1 MLRKTLVAAG
11 CAAVL
16 VGSVPGPAAARAV
29 RAAAAPCPDARVAL
43 QAFDA
48 SRMWTVAGTKGGGVT
63 IGVVGAPDRVAEVV
77 CAIKALAPDAAVA
90 AGEASGAI
98 VVVAD
103 TSVDPGG
110 VGGPAL
116 VVAAAGDTGGEMTG
130 RPQGVVNVA
139 AAGESGA
146 RLSSSAYGP
155 ALTVAAYGN
164 DTSTAAGYVAAL
176 AAVLRAGHASW
187 PARQVVAQEAGSI
200 NPYSGSQH
208 TNDLG
213 FGVINPV
220 QAVSLPAVDPE
231 TLPGFGAMFPV
242 NQPPRSTSPS
252 ARSQSPS
259 QSQPSS
265 AGTGATSAGSAAP
278 PTDSAS
284 ASGSSATAAPSS
296 GATDS
301 ANVWPTAPLSS
312 AGSSNL
318 AHTAGG
324 KGGGSGGVSPVL
336 FIGLL
341 ALVGGGGWVLW
352 QRRFRS
358 RPAPAKPPSEWE
370 APSGPRHS
378 GYSPPDE

>member
-1 MLRKTLVAAG
+1 M
-11 CAAVL
+11 
-16 VGSVPGPAAARAV
+16 
-29 RAAAAPCPDARVAL
+29 AL
-43 QAFDA
+43 QAFNA
-48 SRMWTVAGTKGGGVT
+48 SRTWTVAGTKGGGVT

-77 CAIKALAPDAAVA
+77 CAIKALAPEASVA
-90 AGEASGAI
+90 AGVATGAI

-116 VVAAAGDTGGEMTG
+116 VVAAAGDTGGEMTA

-139 AAGESGA
+139 AAAESGA
-146 RLSSSAYGP
+146 RLSSSSYGP

-164 DTSTAAGYVAAL
+164 DTSTASGYVAAL
-176 AAVLRAGHASW
+176 AALLRAGHANW

-208 TNDLG
+208 SNDLG

-231 TLPGFGAMFPV
+231 TLPGFGAMFPAD
-242 NQPPRSTSPS
+242 QPPRSASPS
-252 ARSQSPS
+252 ARSQSLSP
-259 QSQPSS
+259 SQPSS
-265 AGTGATSAGSAAP
+265 APSGTPGEGSSAPSSA
-278 PTDSAS
+278 SAS
-284 ASGSSATAAPSS
+284 ASGAQATEAPSS

-312 AGSSNL
+312 SGASNL
-318 AHTAGG
+318 AHTATG
-324 KGGGSGGVSPVL
+324 KSSGSGGVSPVL

-341 ALVGGGGWVLW
+341 VLVGGGGYVLW
-352 QRRFRS
+352 QRRLRPQ
-358 RPAPAKPPSEWE
+358 PAPEKPPSEWE